1 MWSNV
6 ALSTTSFSNSS
17 CGLRGVSSHLAWPFV
32 FNYRG
37 ISGWSPLKVSQAGM
51 GAEESW
57 SRVSGLSGVMPDAD
71 AFGAW
76 SLPLGEAR
84 LQLSLT
90 QHLTSSQGSFSEDP
104 REGSKTSY
112 DWVLDIMWQY
122 FHYVLFAV
130 KPRSCRSIHP
140 FLEASPR
147 GLRAV
152 TYRRSGSSLCRLAAL
167 KSSSHARIGEE
178 VFQ

>member
-1 MWSNV
+1 MWHCQLLHFQTPSV
-6 ALSTTSFSNSS
+6 VWEGLTHISPGLLSLATERSQVGVLSRSHRDG
-17 CGLRGVSSHLAWPFV
+17 CRRELKQGIWPLRGEV
-32 FNYRG
+32 
-37 ISGWSPLKVSQAGM
+37 
-51 GAEESW
+51 
-57 SRVSGLSGVMPDAD
+57 
-71 AFGAW
+71 FGAW

-84 LQLSLT
+84 MQLSLT

-104 REGSKTSY
+104 RERSKTSH

-130 KPRSCRSIHP
+130 KPRNCRSIHP